1 MLEILSSSRI
11 PLKRYTADAPLAVI
25 NNQYF
30 GRAFSS
36 QSFYNRRIILSGGVS
51 QPASPYPNNFRVITM
66 ATNGLSVESTVSVTG
81 YDGSSPGSTLLNS
94 TLWVAVGH
102 NGAYQ
107 RYLHGRNALT
117 GALITTTSNSPGTPQ
132 SHVKVA
138 PYDNDR
144 LFWGFGLDASGWLN
158 QAYTY
163 RISNNTWSALPSV
176 NLPGETIYGQF
187 TAQNTNDGRILVGL
201 TANSR
206 QLVFFKPS
214 DNTYSLS
221 KSFSYLIDPSVVSET
236 TRGLAVSG
244 TAVVGKYLLFFTQGL
259 QSDNQNILSC
269 VRYDTQLDDFSVI
282 DLPGRSARWGSRVV
296 IDDVNNLLYIIGG
309 ASQPPAVTS
318 MAGVSKY
325 AEAIAYPV
333 SQFLI

>member
-1 MLEILSSSRI
+1 MLEILSSLGTS
-11 PLKRYTADAPLAVI
+11 LKRYTAAAPLAVI
-25 NNQYF
+25 SNQYF

-36 QSFYNRRIILSGGVS
+36 QSFYDRKIILTGGFA
-51 QPASPYPNNFRVITM
+51 QPASPYPTNFRVITM

-81 YDGSSPGSTLLNS
+81 YDGSSPGSTLFNS

-102 NGAYQ
+102 DGAYQ
-107 RYLHGRNALT
+107 RYLRGRNAAT

-132 SHVKVA
+132 AYVKVA
-138 PYDNDR
+138 PYDNDQ
-144 LFWGFGLDASGWLN
+144 LFWGFGLSASGWLN

-163 RISNNTWSALPSV
+163 RISNNTWSALPV
-176 NLPGETIYGQF
+176 PNLPDETIYGQF

-201 TANSR
+201 TFNSR

-221 KSFSYLIDPSVVSET
+221 KSFSYLIDPGVVPEVN
-236 TRGLAVSG
+236 RGLGVSG
-244 TAVVGKYLLFFTQGL
+244 TAVVGKYLLFFVQGL

-296 IDDVNNLLYIIGG
+296 IDDVNDILYIIGG
-309 ASQPPAVTS
+309 ASQPSSVTNLAS
-318 MAGVSKY
+318 STKF